1 MKLIDYYRT
10 KSNLSDVGSILY
22 QCERVFGKA
31 CLTQIN
37 KALRNEYV
45 KTKKFTAIKCVISGK
60 QKYTIIAKQNDI
72 TIKKEIEMID
82 F

>member
-10 KSNLSDVGSILY
+10 KSSLNDVSSILY
-22 QCERVFGKA
+22 QCECVFGKA

-45 KTKKFTAIKCVISGK
+45 KTKKFTAIKCV
-60 QKYTIIAKQNDI
+60 N
-72 TIKKEIEMID
+72 
-82 F
+82 

>member
-10 KSNLSDVGSILY
+10 KSILSDVSSIIY
-22 QCERVFGKA
+22 QCERVFGQA

-37 KALRNEYV
+37 KALRNEYI
-45 KTKKFTAIKCVISGK
+45 KTKKLTAIKCVISGK
-60 QKYTIIAKQNDI
+60 RRYTVIAKQNDI

>member
-1 MKLIDYYRT
+1 MKLIDYYRI
-10 KSNLSDVGSILY
+10 KSSLNDVSNILY

-60 QKYTIIAKQNDI
+60 RKYTIIAKQNDI

>member
-1 MKLIDYYRT
+1 MKLIDYYHI
-10 KSNLSDVGSILY
+10 KFSLNDVRSIIY
-22 QCERVFGKA
+22 QCELVFGKA

-45 KTKKFTAIKCVISGK
+45 KTKKFTAIKCVISGE

-72 TIKKEIEMID
+72 TIKKRIEMID